1 MAIIKVKSV
10 KDIPKLKKFKVE
22 STNKLY
28 FQENDYI
35 VKIFLD
41 CYRSLDQ
48 KIGKD
53 IFNLLVKL
61 RKLDGESQLILP
73 HDIYMT
79 DKAILGYNTK
89 FINASNVN
97 FISRET
103 KIKELLEA
111 YQKLLESIRLLA
123 NNNINLVDILS
134 DNMLYKNGDLY
145 LLDLDLSNIDKNYDS
160 DKLYIDMAYKIW
172 QIILRSIFKY
182 LGDYS
187 LYEVLNHFRL
197 VDFSRGALGCG
208 IISVTESLEEFYFS
222 LQKSL
227 KVDDNTTLLDIDM
240 VLRRINNGY

>member
-10 KDIPKLKKFKVE
+10 KDIPRLKEFKVK

-73 HDIYMT
+73 RDIYMT

-89 FINASNVN
+89 FINASNV
-97 FISRET
+97 
-103 KIKELLEA
+103 
-111 YQKLLESIRLLA
+111 
-123 NNNINLVDILS
+123 IL
-134 DNMLYKNGDLY
+134 
-145 LLDLDLSNIDKNYDS
+145 
-160 DKLYIDMAYKIW
+160 
-172 QIILRSIFKY
+172 
-182 LGDYS
+182 
-187 LYEVLNHFRL
+187 
-197 VDFSRGALGCG
+197 
-208 IISVTESLEEFYFS
+208 
-222 LQKSL
+222 
-227 KVDDNTTLLDIDM
+227 
-240 VLRRINNGY
+240 

>member
-10 KDIPKLKKFKVE
+10 KDIPKLKEFKVE

-73 HDIYMT
+73 RDIYMT

-103 KIKELLEA
+103 KIKELLDA

-134 DNMLYKNGDLY
+134 GNMLYKMV
-145 LLDLDLSNIDKNYDS
+145 I
-160 DKLYIDMAYKIW
+160 YIY
-172 QIILRSIFKY
+172 
-182 LGDYS
+182 
-187 LYEVLNHFRL
+187 
-197 VDFSRGALGCG
+197 
-208 IISVTESLEEFYFS
+208 
-222 LQKSL
+222 
-227 KVDDNTTLLDIDM
+227 
-240 VLRRINNGY
+240 